1 MQGAV
6 SVARMDLMNHEHG
19 RLTRTLGAVRA
30 VWLIGLIL
38 LLSSA
43 FSHAETLYVSG
54 YREIMLRTGP
64 SVQHRIIA
72 VLKTGNAVEAV
83 GTEGDYHLVSL
94 PDGRQGYVLNSFL
107 TNEAPPRRQ
116 IEDLTAKV
124 EAQAAEL
131 DQLRGEHL
139 QVMAENDKLN
149 KDNQSDK
156 RLLRRLQQESTDIE
170 RDTRLAWFVAGAGVL
185 LIGWLMGWTR
195 VRLRRKARARSF
207 S

>member
-1 MQGAV
+1 M
-6 SVARMDLMNHEHG
+6 LMNQEHD
-19 RLTRTLGAVRA
+19 RLRRTRSVVRT
-30 VWLIGLIL
+30 VWLISLML
-38 LLSSA
+38 LLSGA
-43 FSHAETLYVSG
+43 FSYAETLYVSG

-64 SVQHRIIA
+64 SVGHRIIA
-72 VLKTGNAVEAV
+72 VLKTGNGVEAI

-107 TNEAPPRRQ
+107 TNEAPPQRQ

-131 DQLRGEHL
+131 EQLRGEHL

-149 KDNQSDK
+149 KDNQSD
-156 RLLRRLQQESTDIE
+156 RRQLRRLQQESTDIE
-170 RDTRLAWFVAGAGVL
+170 RDKRLAWFIAGAGVL

-207 S
+207 T

>member
-1 MQGAV
+1 M
-6 SVARMDLMNHEHG
+6 
-19 RLTRTLGAVRA
+19 VRP

-38 LLSSA
+38 LLSGA
-43 FSHAETLYVSG
+43 FSYAETLYVSG

-64 SVQHRIIA
+64 SVEHRIIA
-72 VLKTGNAVEAV
+72 VLKTGNQVEAV
-83 GTEGDYHLVSL
+83 GAEGDYHRVSL

-107 TNEAPPRRQ
+107 TKEAPPRRQ

-131 DQLRGEHL
+131 EQLRGEHL

-149 KDNQSDK
+149 KDNLSDR

-170 RDTRLAWFVAGAGVL
+170 RDKRLGWFVAGAGVL

-207 S
+207 T

>member
-1 MQGAV
+1 
-6 SVARMDLMNHEHG
+6 MNHEHG
-19 RLTRTLGAVRA
+19 RLTRTLGAVRP

-72 VLKTGNAVEAV
+72 VLKTGNEVEAV

-107 TNEAPPRRQ
+107 TNEAPPQRR

-149 KDNQSDK
+149 KDNQSD
-156 RLLRRLQQESTDIE
+156 RRQLRRLQQESTDLQ
-170 RDTRLAWFVAGAGVL
+170 RDMRLAWFVAGAGVL
-185 LIGWLMGWTR
+185 LIGWLLGWTR
-195 VRLRRKARARSF
+195 VRLRRRARARSF
-207 S
+207 T

>member
-1 MQGAV
+1 M
-6 SVARMDLMNHEHG
+6 LMNQEHD
-19 RLTRTLGAVRA
+19 RLRRTRSAVRP

-64 SVQHRIIA
+64 SVEHRIIA

-149 KDNQSDK
+149 KDNQSD
-156 RLLRRLQQESTDIE
+156 RRQLRRLQQESTDLQ
-170 RDTRLAWFVAGAGVL
+170 RDMRLAWFVAGAGVL
-185 LIGWLMGWTR
+185 LIGWLLGWTR
-195 VRLRRKARARSF
+195 LRLRRKARARSF
-207 S
+207 T

>member
-1 MQGAV
+1 M
-6 SVARMDLMNHEHG
+6 LMNQEHD
-19 RLTRTLGAVRA
+19 RLRRTRSVVRP

-38 LLSSA
+38 LLSGA
-43 FSHAETLYVSG
+43 FSYAETLYVSG

-64 SVQHRIIA
+64 SVGHRIIA
-72 VLKTGNAVEAV
+72 VLKTGNDVEAV

-94 PDGRQGYVLNSFL
+94 PDGRQGYVLKSFL
-107 TNEAPPRRQ
+107 TNEAPPQRQ
-116 IEDLTAKV
+116 IEELTAKV

-149 KDNQSDK
+149 KDNQSD
-156 RLLRRLQQESTDIE
+156 RRQLRRLQQESTDIE

-207 S
+207 T

>member
-1 MQGAV
+1 
-6 SVARMDLMNHEHG
+6 MDLMNHEHG
-19 RLTRTLGAVRA
+19 RLTRTLGAVRP

-64 SVQHRIIA
+64 SVGHRIIA
-72 VLKTGNAVEAV
+72 VLKTGNQVEAV

-149 KDNQSDK
+149 KDNQSD
-156 RLLRRLQQESTDIE
+156 RRQLRRLQQESTDLQ
-170 RDTRLAWFVAGAGVL
+170 RDMRLAWFVAGAGVL
-185 LIGWLMGWTR
+185 LIGWLLGWTR
-195 VRLRRKARARSF
+195 VRLRRRARARSF
-207 S
+207 T

>member
-1 MQGAV
+1 MHMNQEHDRLRRTR
-6 SVARMDLMNHEHG
+6 SVV
-19 RLTRTLGAVRA
+19 RT
-30 VWLIGLIL
+30 VWLISLML
-38 LLSSA
+38 LLSGA

-64 SVQHRIIA
+64 SVEHRIIA
-72 VLKTGNAVEAV
+72 VLKTGNQVEAV
-83 GTEGDYHLVSL
+83 GTEGDYHLVSV

-149 KDNQSDK
+149 KDNQSD
-156 RLLRRLQQESTDIE
+156 RRQLRRLQQESTDLQ
-170 RDTRLAWFVAGAGVL
+170 RDMRLAWFVAGAGVL
-185 LIGWLMGWTR
+185 LIGWLLGWTR
-195 VRLRRKARARSF
+195 VRLRRRARARSF
-207 S
+207 T

>member
-1 MQGAV
+1 MNQEHDRLRRTR
-6 SVARMDLMNHEHG
+6 SVV
-19 RLTRTLGAVRA
+19 RT
-30 VWLIGLIL
+30 VWLIGLML
-38 LLSSA
+38 LLSGA
-43 FSHAETLYVSG
+43 FSYAETLYVSG

-64 SVQHRIIA
+64 SVEHRIIA
-72 VLKTGNAVEAV
+72 VLKTGNQVEAV

-149 KDNQSDK
+149 KDNQSD
-156 RLLRRLQQESTDIE
+156 RRQLRRLQQESTDLQ
-170 RDTRLAWFVAGAGVL
+170 RDMRLAWFVAGAGVL
-185 LIGWLMGWTR
+185 LIGWLLGWTR
-195 VRLRRKARARSF
+195 LRLRRRARARSF
-207 S
+207 T

>member
-1 MQGAV
+1 MH
-6 SVARMDLMNHEHG
+6 MNREHD
-19 RLTRTLGAVRA
+19 RLRRTRSAVRP

-38 LLSSA
+38 LLFGA

-64 SVQHRIIA
+64 SVEHRIIA
-72 VLKTGNAVEAV
+72 VLKTDNQVEAV

-149 KDNQSDK
+149 KDNQSD
-156 RLLRRLQQESTDIE
+156 RRQLRRLQQESTDLQ
-170 RDTRLAWFVAGAGVL
+170 RDMRLAWFVAGAGVL
-185 LIGWLMGWTR
+185 LIGWLLGWTR
-195 VRLRRKARARSF
+195 VRLRRRARARSF
-207 S
+207 T

>member
-1 MQGAV
+1 M
-6 SVARMDLMNHEHG
+6 LMNQEHD
-19 RLTRTLGAVRA
+19 RLRRTRSAVRP

-149 KDNQSDK
+149 KDNQSD
-156 RLLRRLQQESTDIE
+156 RRQLRRLQQESTDLQ
-170 RDTRLAWFVAGAGVL
+170 RDMRLAWFVAGAGVL
-185 LIGWLMGWTR
+185 LIGWLLGWTR
-195 VRLRRKARARSF
+195 LRLRRKARARSF
-207 S
+207 T

>member
-1 MQGAV
+1 MN
-6 SVARMDLMNHEHG
+6 RMLMNHEHR
-19 RLTRTLGAVRA
+19 RLTRTLGAVRT
-30 VWLIGLIL
+30 VWLISLML
-38 LLSSA
+38 LLSGA
-43 FSHAETLYVSG
+43 FSYAETLYVSG

-64 SVQHRIIA
+64 SVEHRIIA
-72 VLKTGNAVEAV
+72 VLKTGNQVEAV

-94 PDGRQGYVLNSFL
+94 PDGRQGYVLDSFL

-131 DQLRGEHL
+131 EQLRGEHL
-139 QVMAENDKLN
+139 QLLATNDKVT
-149 KDNQSDK
+149 KDNLSDK

-207 S
+207 T